1 MSLQKTQTYWRTQDA
16 YMWWWFAVCAHN
28 KDDNKHNKDH
38 NWLLGWLWYKG
49 SQIYMLTPIGV
60 IIPVWFYVV
69 LAWEC
74 FCLLSAQ
81 CIILFI
87 IRVMLFDFYIS
98 YMFILCKPN
107 WLHYNSIAVWDITDC
122 VCLSLCIKSYC
133 QVLFV

>member
-1 MSLQKTQTYWRTQDA
+1 MTCHFIMKNTGHIYLMVICGMRTQQRLPQ
-16 YMWWWFAVCAHN
+16 
-28 KDDNKHNKDH
+28 KKRDH

-98 YMFILCKPN
+98 YMFILCKQN